1 MGEMKSNRRLLL
13 AGLIAAMVVLAVPVL
28 ALAAEWKDK
37 NGTKVTKLTEFT
49 MNGAEI
55 VETTAGN
62 GMDCEIH
69 AKMTTSGGT
78 TGSITEF
85 KVIKCEGTFGTFKT
99 TKCELN
105 VGEGKGLPWT
115 VDVNVEDLTVTNWR
129 TKHTFKGASCKEPEL
144 DKTITSMT
152 VKLEPNK
159 TEVTGL
165 AFDGKIENEKKEQIF
180 RTSGSLTIEGAN
192 SGTYGIG

>member
-1 MGEMKSNRRLLL
+1 MKRNRRLLI
-13 AGLIAAMVVLAVPVL
+13 AGVIAAIVLVVPAT

-49 MNGAEI
+49 LNGAEI
-55 VETTAGN
+55 FETTPGN

-69 AKMTTSGGT
+69 AKMTTSGGST
-78 TGSITEF
+78 ASITEF
-85 KVIKCEGTFGTFKT
+85 KVKKCEGSFGTFKA

-105 VGEGKGLPWT
+105 VGEGKSLPWT
-115 VDVNVEDLTVTNWR
+115 VDVNAEDLTVTNWR
-129 TKHTFKGASCKEPEL
+129 IKHSFKGAECKEPEL
-144 DKTITSMT
+144 DKTISSMT

-159 TEVTGL
+159 TEATGF

-180 RTSGSLTIEGAN
+180 RTSGSLAIEGAN